1 MPVTKLSSSNE
12 LIKVFVIYSV
22 PPNPPVV
29 VLMLT
34 DAPSPNKAALLKVK
48 LFKFCITE
56 PFVEFSLKYFLSGIA
71 VAKASSPE
79 EPK

>member
-22 PPNPPVV
+22 PAAPPV

-34 DAPSPNKAALLKVK
+34 DAPSPNIAALLKVK

-71 VAKASSPE
+71 LANGS
-79 EPK
+79 

>member
-12 LIKVFVIYSV
+12 LIKVFVIYLV
-22 PPNPPVV
+22 PAAPPV

-34 DAPSPNKAALLKVK
+34 DAPSPNITALLKVK

-71 VAKASSPE
+71 LANGS
-79 EPK
+79 